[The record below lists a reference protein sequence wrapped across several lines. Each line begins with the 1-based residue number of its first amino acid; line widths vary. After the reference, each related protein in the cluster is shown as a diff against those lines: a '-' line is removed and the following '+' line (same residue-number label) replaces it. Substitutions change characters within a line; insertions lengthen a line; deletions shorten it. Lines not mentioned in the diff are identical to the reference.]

1 MDRNRCQAV
10 VCRAILAVLLCLSGN
25 AVGAEKPL
33 HEQIDALIEAGLKGS
48 PAPAC
53 NDAEFVRRA
62 WLDLAGCVPPAE
74 EARAFIADS
83 AADKRQRLIDRLLAS
98 PSFAR
103 RMQYVFDVM
112 LQERRPD
119 KHVPD
124 AQWREYLLTSFAENK
139 PYNELVREVLAADGR
154 DPQYRAPAKFY
165 LEREGEPNLLT
176 RDVGRLFLGRDM
188 QCAQCHDHPLINGYK
203 QAHYYGLFSFVN
215 RSYLFTDAKAKVS
228 FLAEKGEG
236 GTEFKSVFDPKKIT
250 HQTGP
255 RLIDG
260 PDIEEPELA
269 KGQEYYV
276 KPDKTVAAV
285 PRFSR
290 RAQLARAA
298 TDGSQPDFNRNIA
311 NRLWAVLM
319 GRGLV
324 HPVDMHHPDNP
335 PSHPELLD
343 LLSEQIVAMKFDVKA
358 FLREVA
364 LTRTYQR
371 SSETPESMG
380 NEDAEPAR
388 LAVAVL
394 KPLSAEQM
402 AWSLMEASG
411 LIAPQRDAERQ
422 RYQSDPRMDD
432 LFKVDPE
439 REALK
444 ATLIERGVYAK
455 LQANVNQ
462 FVSLYGGA
470 AGEAETDFQATV
482 QQALFFGNAATVKT
496 WLTSGNASLVA
507 RLAALPDA
515 GEAVEQLYLS
525 TLSRMPDEQE
535 RLEAIE
541 YIIRHNSKPQAIEEM
556 AWGLLASAEFRFNH

>member
-1 MDRNRCQAV
+1 MCLV
-10 VCRAILAVLLCLSGN
+10 VAIAMPLCL
-25 AVGAEKPL
+25 VGEALCAEPPL
-33 HEQIDALIEAGLKGS
+33 HEQIDVLIEAGLKGS

-53 NDAEFVRRA
+53 TDAEFVRRA
-62 WLDLAGCVPPAE
+62 WLDLAGCIPPSEA
-74 EARAFIADS
+74 ARAFIVDPAS
-83 AADKRQRLIDRLLAS
+83 DKRPRLIDRLLAN
-98 PSFAR
+98 PAFAR

-124 AQWREYLLTSFAENK
+124 AQWQEYLLTSFTENK
-139 PYNELVREVLAADGR
+139 PYNELAREILGADGR
-154 DPQYRAPAKFY
+154 DPQFRAPAKFY
-165 LEREGEPNLLT
+165 LEREAEPNLLT

-188 QCAQCHDHPLINGYK
+188 QCAQCHDHPLIDGYK
-203 QAHYYGLFSFVN
+203 QAHYYGLLSFLN
-215 RSYLFTDAKAKVS
+215 RSYVFTDAKAKQS

-236 GTEFKSVFDPKKIT
+236 GTEFKSVFDPKNQT
-250 HQTGP
+250 HRTGP

-260 PDIEEPELA
+260 PVLQEPELA

-276 KPDKTVAAV
+276 KPDKAVAAV
-285 PRFSR
+285 PRYSR
-290 RAQLARAA
+290 RAQLARVV
-298 TDGSQPDFNRNIA
+298 TDGSSPDFNRNIA

-343 LLSEQIVAMKFDVKA
+343 LLSEQIVAMKFDVKV
-358 FLREVA
+358 FLREIA

-371 SSETPESMG
+371 SSETPERMG
-380 NEDAEPAR
+380 DEDAEPAR

-411 LIAPQRDAERQ
+411 LIAPQREAERQ
-422 RYQSDPRMDD
+422 RYQSDVRMAEMFT
-432 LFKVDPE
+432 LDPQRAE
-439 REALK
+439 LRES
-444 ATLIERGVYAK
+444 LIERNVYAK
-455 LQANVNQ
+455 MQGHVGQ
-462 FVSLYGGA
+462 FVSLYGSA
-470 AGEAETDFQATV
+470 AGEAETGFQATV

-496 WLTSGNASLVA
+496 WLTSGKANLVA
-507 RLAALPDA
+507 RLVAVPDA
-515 GEAVEQLYLS
+515 GEAVDQLYLS
-525 TLSRMPDEQE
+525 TLSRLPEEQE

-541 YIIRHNSKPQAIEEM
+541 YVIRRQSKPQAIEEM
-556 AWGLLASAEFRFNH
+556 AWALLASSEFRFNH